1 MDLNI
6 ILQKDSDTPELLKLT
21 NAVTELT
28 KYTPFEEDKLV
39 VLTEE
44 DFMKTF
50 ILDLKKEVT
59 CTELKTLAD
68 LTLLLSKIAKKN
80 NIKTITNLCLIWDDS
95 EIYFDIRRTVDINNK
110 IDYKVI
116 RYYNGQKS
124 ESAGSGSV
132 NCTLCDELIK
142 LKGEKGE
149 KGDPGEKGEPGPPGP
164 RGIQGPEGPQGPPG
178 EKGEPGDG
186 ITEEEMNKAID
197 NLRTELK
204 TAGVAFAPYIHKQL
218 APNST
223 WTINHNLGR
232 ELVSVTVYDN
242 DNNMVLGDVQIIN
255 ANTAKISFGLSFSGK
270 AYLV

>member
-21 NAVTELT
+21 NAVTEIT
-28 KYTPFEEDKLV
+28 KYTPFEADKLV
-39 VLTEE
+39 VLSEE
-44 DFMKTF
+44 DFMKSF
-50 ILDLKKEVT
+50 ITDLKKEVT
-59 CTELKTLAD
+59 CTELQTLAD

-124 ESAGSGSV
+124 ESTGSGNV

-142 LKGEKGE
+142 LKGEKGD
-149 KGDPGEKGEPGPPGP
+149 KGDPGEKGEPGPVGP
-164 RGIQGPEGPQGPPG
+164 RGIQGPEGPQGPKGDKGDPG
-178 EKGEPGDG
+178 PGVS
-186 ITEEEMNKAID
+186 EEEMHKAID

-204 TAGVAFAPYIHKQL
+204 SAGVAFAPYIHTQTI
-218 APNST
+218 PNKT
-223 WTINHNLGR
+223 WIINHNLGR
-232 ELVSVTVYDN
+232 EIYSVSVYDVDGN
-242 DNNMVLGDVQIIN
+242 LILGDVTIIS
-255 ANTAKISFGLSFSGK
+255 ANVAKLDFGIAFSGK